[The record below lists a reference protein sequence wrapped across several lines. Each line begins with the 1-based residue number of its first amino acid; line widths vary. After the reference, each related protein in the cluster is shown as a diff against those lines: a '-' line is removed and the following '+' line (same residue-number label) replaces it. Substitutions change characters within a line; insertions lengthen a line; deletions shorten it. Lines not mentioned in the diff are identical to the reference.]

1 MEITLD
7 LSKVCIETASKRA
20 YNRRLLRYFKKNG
33 DKALLEL
40 EIEMLL
46 RFISE
51 TDFQTLRDRFIDL
64 RGGTDAV
71 IVLNLSEEGAMGL
84 TANGLEIER
93 PSLPE

>member
-1 MEITLD
+1 MELTLD

-20 YNRRLLRYFKKNG
+20 YNRRLLSYFKKNG

-51 TDFQTLRDRFIDL
+51 TDFQALRDRSLDL
-64 RGGTDAV
+64 CGGTDAV
-71 IVLNLSEEGAMGL
+71 IVLKLSEEGTIGL
-84 TANGLEIER
+84 YANGMEIER